1 MPIDSGN
8 LALKGLDE
16 LFSTEEKRQ
25 EEQREQVQQ
34 IPIDELHPFTNHPFK
49 VVDDEAMTRTVESI
63 AQFGVLAPLIA
74 RPRPDGD
81 GYEII
86 SGHRRQFAAKMAGL
100 ETLPVIVRD
109 MDDDAATILMVDSN
123 LQREHMFDRLGR
135 RDDETP
141 FIVEWFTKQG
151 IEVWSVNEGQQRF
164 DTHVDKLMNYIRYWQ
179 ASGESL
185 KTSVRT
191 RTRLEQLTGE
201 GHYTGGTV
209 AFGYKRVRLGR
220 VNKKSQEV
228 CDLVIDEAEA
238 EIVRLIF
245 HKYVYEGYGA
255 QKLSHYLYEQGVV
268 GRNNKNIPNTSI
280 VRMIKNKGYT
290 GYLINGAVETEC
302 PQLRIIEPEL
312 FEQAQELRQARTCER
327 GGTSLGT
334 SSKALLT
341 GLVYCGH
348 CGNRLSLTSSGRTHT
363 YADGHTVKEVRP
375 RYSCFYKI
383 RHPGDCDG
391 QSGYGVSKLDSIVE
405 EVVRQI
411 FAQFREVSRKK
422 LLESVKTNDATRIQK
437 KVKKIQKD
445 LESKQKELDDLKA
458 ETILVIRGVSAL
470 DKELLGTLVAEAKDA
485 LETLEKQLVQ
495 AQEEYEEAT
504 KTAKRSNYI
513 CNELLTWADVYDTA
527 NHDERR
533 AILQQFIKEICVRKD
548 YEISITLNAS
558 FNQVEQLK
566 AVSTYDGA
574 EIFEEISE
582 KGA

>member
-533 AILQQFIKEICVRKD
+533 AILQQFIKEIRVRKD

>member
-238 EIVRLIF
+238 EIVRLI
-245 HKYVYEGYGA
+245 
-255 QKLSHYLYEQGVV
+255 S
-268 GRNNKNIPNTSI
+268 TSTFT
-280 VRMIKNKGYT
+280 R
-290 GYLINGAVETEC
+290 
-302 PQLRIIEPEL
+302 
-312 FEQAQELRQARTCER
+312 
-327 GGTSLGT
+327 
-334 SSKALLT
+334 
-341 GLVYCGH
+341 
-348 CGNRLSLTSSGRTHT
+348 
-363 YADGHTVKEVRP
+363 
-375 RYSCFYKI
+375 
-383 RHPGDCDG
+383 
-391 QSGYGVSKLDSIVE
+391 
-405 EVVRQI
+405 
-411 FAQFREVSRKK
+411 
-422 LLESVKTNDATRIQK
+422 AT
-437 KVKKIQKD
+437 
-445 LESKQKELDDLKA
+445 A
-458 ETILVIRGVSAL
+458 H
-470 DKELLGTLVAEAKDA
+470 
-485 LETLEKQLVQ
+485 
-495 AQEEYEEAT
+495 
-504 KTAKRSNYI
+504 RS
-513 CNELLTWADVYDTA
+513 
-527 NHDERR
+527 
-533 AILQQFIKEICVRKD
+533 
-548 YEISITLNAS
+548 
-558 FNQVEQLK
+558 
-566 AVSTYDGA
+566 
-574 EIFEEISE
+574 
-582 KGA
+582 

>member
-422 LLESVKTNDATRIQK
+422 LLESVKTNDAARIQK
-437 KVKKIQKD
+437 KIKKIQKD

-533 AILQQFIKEICVRKD
+533 AILQQFIKEIRVRKD

-574 EIFEEISE
+574 EIYGEISE

>member
-1 MPIDSGN
+1 MKPAKAAPSAPVKKAAREDPQILPGGLLILFFLL
-8 LALKGLDE
+8 LAAGEAVQRHHNQHEKADDQQDTGHADE
-16 LFSTEEKRQ
+16 
-25 EEQREQVQQ
+25 
-34 IPIDELHPFTNHPFK
+34 
-49 VVDDEAMTRTVESI
+49 
-63 AQFGVLAPLIA
+63 
-74 RPRPDGD
+74 
-81 GYEII
+81 
-86 SGHRRQFAAKMAGL
+86 
-100 ETLPVIVRD
+100 
-109 MDDDAATILMVDSN
+109 
-123 LQREHMFDRLGR
+123 
-135 RDDETP
+135 
-141 FIVEWFTKQG
+141 
-151 IEVWSVNEGQQRF
+151 
-164 DTHVDKLMNYIRYWQ
+164 
-179 ASGESL
+179 
-185 KTSVRT
+185 
-191 RTRLEQLTGE
+191 
-201 GHYTGGTV
+201 
-209 AFGYKRVRLGR
+209 
-220 VNKKSQEV
+220 
-228 CDLVIDEAEA
+228 
-238 EIVRLIF
+238 
-245 HKYVYEGYGA
+245 
-255 QKLSHYLYEQGVV
+255 
-268 GRNNKNIPNTSI
+268 
-280 VRMIKNKGYT
+280 
-290 GYLINGAVETEC
+290 
-302 PQLRIIEPEL
+302 
-312 FEQAQELRQARTCER
+312 
-327 GGTSLGT
+327 
-334 SSKALLT
+334 
-341 GLVYCGH
+341 
-348 CGNRLSLTSSGRTHT
+348 
-363 YADGHTVKEVRP
+363 HTVKEVRP

-533 AILQQFIKEICVRKD
+533 AILQQFIKEIRVRKD

-574 EIFEEISE
+574 EIYGEISE